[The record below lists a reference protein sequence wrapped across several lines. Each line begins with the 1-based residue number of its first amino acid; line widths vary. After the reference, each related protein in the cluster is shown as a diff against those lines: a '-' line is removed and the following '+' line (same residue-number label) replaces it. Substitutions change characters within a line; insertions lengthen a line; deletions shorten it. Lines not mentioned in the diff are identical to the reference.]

1 MQYFINRASVFIV
14 LIFMTLAIG
23 NSAFSQTCPTYL
35 RRNNGNNSPSSCGST
50 VGIPNASTWIKQGS
64 FEFTVVTDVLNI
76 DKVER
81 YNSSNSSWEIFQD
94 NTSNPLVYNSSI
106 WFGGYSGS
114 NDKWICFYSPDGTQ
128 APPAAIILIQV
139 APYPSPGKPSLLKS
153 KMVNLFYV
161 GLLLLNKTPMT
172 LWCNI
177 V

>member
-1 MQYFINRASVFIV
+1 MQFLINRVSVFFV
-14 LIFMTLAIG
+14 LIFITLAIG
-23 NSAFSQTCPTYL
+23 NTAFSQTCPTYL
-35 RRNNGNNSPSSCGST
+35 KRNNGNNSPSSCGST

-128 APPAAIILIQV
+128 APPAA
-139 APYPSPGKPSLLKS
+139 
-153 KMVNLFYV
+153 N
-161 GLLLLNKTPMT
+161 
-172 LWCNI
+172 W
-177 V
+177 

>member
-1 MQYFINRASVFIV
+1 MQYLINRVSFFIV

-35 RRNNGNNSPSSCGST
+35 KRNNGNNSPSNCGST

-64 FEFTVVTDVLNI
+64 FEFTVVLNI

-106 WFGGYSGS
+106 
-114 NDKWICFYSPDGTQ
+114 
-128 APPAAIILIQV
+128 
-139 APYPSPGKPSLLKS
+139 
-153 KMVNLFYV
+153 
-161 GLLLLNKTPMT
+161 
-172 LWCNI
+172 
-177 V
+177 